1 MNVVRARTLKCFK
14 VELYPTHVS
23 KRIVWSVVRSTS
35 DEEGAAT
42 MAVPLTTCCSCQDTY
57 ARLYVSLTC
66 SWAASDM
73 RRPGSA
79 RTAVDDAGAAASG
92 AAGASGAVGATGIA
106 RTGRCMGVYLRSES
120 VFSCTWVVTDLRTCD
135 TNP

>member
-42 MAVPLTTCCSCQDTY
+42 IAVPLTTCCSCQDTY
-57 ARLYVSLTC
+57 VRHVRESLTC
-66 SWAASDM
+66 GWAASDM
-73 RRPGSA
+73 RRPGAA

-92 AAGASGAVGATGIA
+92 AKDASRADATGSA
-106 RTGRCMGVYLRSES
+106 RTGRCMGVYWRSEK
-120 VFSCTWVVTDLRTCD
+120 
-135 TNP
+135 

>member
-23 KRIVWSVVRSTS
+23 KRMVWSVVRSTS

-57 ARLYVSLTC
+57 VRRLTC
-66 SWAASDM
+66 SWLGCERDA
-73 RRPGSA
+73 
-79 RTAVDDAGAAASG
+79 TAGVGTHPVDDAGAAASG
-92 AAGASGAVGATGIA
+92 AKDASRADATGSA
-106 RTGRCMGVYLRSES
+106 RTGRCMGVYWRS
-120 VFSCTWVVTDLRTCD
+120 
-135 TNP
+135 

>member
-1 MNVVRARTLKCFK
+1 MEAPRTWKYLQ

-57 ARLYVSLTC
+57 VRRLTC
-66 SWAASDM
+66 SWAASEM

-92 AAGASGAVGATGIA
+92 ADASRADATGSA
-106 RTGRCMGVYLRSES
+106 RTGRCMGVYWRSEK
-120 VFSCTWVVTDLRTCD
+120 
-135 TNP
+135 